1 MTQSLIAVDHV
12 DMCFPLSEGKGQ
24 FVALRDVNL
33 SINEN
38 EIVALLGRS
47 GSGKSTLLRIMAGL
61 IAPSDGKV
69 EASGSQLTGCNADTT
84 MVFQSFALLPWLTVL
99 DNVALG
105 LEARGDS
112 RADRTRSALG
122 AIGLVGLEGFESAYP
137 RELSGGMKQ
146 RVGLARAL
154 VMRPKVLFMDE
165 PFSAL
170 DVLTAD
176 NLRGEIDSLWN
187 SREFPAQSVLLV
199 THNIEEAVMLAD
211 RVLVLGGNPGHV
223 RGEIPIDLKRPHD
236 RKDPRFAALVQHLY
250 SIMTNPEM
258 SVTAVPS
265 SPLLPPGVAPVA
277 SKSPYA
283 TRLPHARIGGVGG
296 LLELLARN
304 DDDTEV
310 SRLAE
315 RLGTSI
321 DDLLT
326 ILDCAVLLDFASV
339 AGGQVSLT
347 PVGRQYAAAAIVPSK
362 EIFRRQLVGRVPVF
376 SSIVRT
382 LRENSGTMRAEF
394 FKDLWD
400 EYFPPADVERQFDS
414 VVSWGRYADL
424 FQYDAHDG
432 MLHLV

>member
-1 MTQSLIAVDHV
+1 MTQPLIAVDHV

-33 SINEN
+33 SINEG

-187 SREFPAQSVLLV
+187 SHDFPAQSVLLV

-236 RKDPRFAALVQHLY
+236 RNDPRFAALVQHLY
-250 SIMTNPEM
+250 TIMTNPEM
-258 SVTAVPS
+258 SVSAVPS
-265 SPLLPPGVAPVA
+265 SPLLPPGVAPAA

-283 TRLPHARIGGVGG
+283 MRLPHARIGGVGG

-339 AGGQVSLT
+339 VGGKVSLT
-347 PVGRQYAAAAIVPSK
+347 PVGRQYAAATIVPSK

-382 LRENSGTMRAEF
+382 LRENNGTMRAEF

-400 EYFPPADVERQFDS
+400 EYFPPVDVERQFDS